1 MQTEKKVAKRRGLG
15 RGLDALL
22 GPAADHQE
30 AADKRGELRH
40 LPLDTLQRGKHQPRH
55 DFNSES
61 LKELADSIRAQG
73 VVQPILVRPLSGGG
87 KSGYE
92 IVVGERRWRAAQ
104 MAGLESIPAVIRDVA
119 DDTAVAV
126 ALIENIQREDLNS
139 IDQARGLKRL
149 IEEFGMTHT
158 QAAEAVGR
166 SRASV
171 TNILR
176 LLELPEAVRAML
188 EKREL
193 EMGHARALLGL
204 VTPAT
209 ITEAARKVASRG
221 LSVRETERLVKKLS
235 ATGERKPVP
244 IVVRDPDIERLE
256 NELTDKLAARVS
268 LQHTTSGSGRL
279 VIAYG
284 SLDELEGILSHI
296 K

>member
-1 MQTEKKVAKRRGLG
+1 MQTEKKAAKRRGLG

-193 EMGHARALLGL
+193 ARAFNAC
-204 VTPAT
+204 T
-209 ITEAARKVASRG
+209 AASISARSE
-221 LSVRETERLVKKLS
+221 REKR
-235 ATGERKPVP
+235 
-244 IVVRDPDIERLE
+244 
-256 NELTDKLAARVS
+256 
-268 LQHTTSGSGRL
+268 
-279 VIAYG
+279 
-284 SLDELEGILSHI
+284 
-296 K
+296 